1 MDQQLGPL
9 APRPPHRVSPPTRRR
24 GLALAG
30 AVALLAV
37 ALGLL
42 RWIGGWPAL
51 AGAGTALA
59 GGLIG
64 WEWQRRRQ
72 RREIDLL
79 VSRLN
84 RRGPLDD
91 DQTSTGAWAQ
101 GLQGEPKR
109 LALALAEGDQRWR
122 EALVAA
128 QARTTLLDT
137 ILESLED
144 GVIAQDQRGRVQLFN
159 GAAERL
165 FDLPRSEVLGRP
177 LLEVIR
183 EYDLAEALE
192 AAAVQ
197 GASQTRTVR
206 LMRPVER
213 ELQIR
218 SAPLRSAEEGLD
230 GAVAVLRD
238 VTEMRRLEQVR
249 TEFVANVSHELR
261 TPLTALKGFIETLLD
276 GAVDDPAT
284 ARRFLEIVRR
294 ETDRLVSLISDLLD
308 LSRLESPHLDVPL
321 VPVDLSS
328 LAVECVELFRQR
340 AESRSIELSCQLP
353 GALWVMGDA
362 SLLRQVLI
370 NLVDNAV
377 KYTPVGGQVWISG
390 QREGSWAELAVSDTG
405 PGIPGR
411 ALNRV
416 FERFYRV
423 DKARSRAMGGTG
435 LGLSIVRHAVERQGG
450 RIWVESSPGEGSTF
464 RVRLQAAPE
473 KVTAS

>member
-1 MDQQLGPL
+1 VDRLVQ
-9 APRPPHRVSPPTRRR
+9 
-24 GLALAG
+24 
-30 AVALLAV
+30 
-37 ALGLL
+37 LL
-42 RWIGGWPAL
+42 R
-51 AGAGTALA
+51 
-59 GGLIG
+59 
-64 WEWQRRRQ
+64 
-72 RREIDLL
+72 
-79 VSRLN
+79 
-84 RRGPLDD
+84 
-91 DQTSTGAWAQ
+91 DQDPVGETGASPGLWDQRLRGASAQ
-101 GLQGEPKR
+101 
-109 LALALAEGDQRWR
+109 LALALAERDQRWQ
-122 EALVAA
+122 EALGSA
-128 QARTTLLDT
+128 QTRATLLDT
-137 ILESLED
+137 ILESLDD
-144 GVIAQDQRGRVQLFN
+144 GVIAQDQQGRVQLFN
-159 GAAERL
+159 SAAERL

-177 LLEVIR
+177 LVEAIR
-183 EYDLAEALE
+183 EYGLAEALE

-197 GASQTRTVR
+197 GAGQTRSVR

-218 SAPLRSAEEGLD
+218 SAPLRRADGELA

-276 GAVDDPAT
+276 GAMDDPAT

-294 ETDRLVSLISDLLD
+294 ETDRLVSLINDLLD
-308 LSRLESPHLDVPL
+308 LSRLESPHLEVEL
-321 VPVDLSS
+321 VPVNLSL
-328 LAVECVELFRQR
+328 LAAECAELFRQR
-340 AESRSIELSCQLP
+340 AESRSIDLSVQCP
-353 GALWVMGDA
+353 PALWVMGNE

-377 KYTPVGGQVWISG
+377 KYTPEGGRVWISG
-390 QREGSWAELAVSDTG
+390 DREGAWVELAVADTG

-450 RIWVESSPGEGSTF
+450 RIWVESAPGEGSTF
-464 RVRLQAAPE
+464 RVRLRAAPE

>member
-1 MDQQLGPL
+1 MAPGSYPGVGPPARL
-9 APRPPHRVSPPTRRR
+9 RI
-24 GLALAG
+24 L
-30 AVALLAV
+30 ALLA
-37 ALGLL
+37 GLL
-42 RWIGGWPAL
+42 VLASLWALQRWIGPGAAL
-51 AGAGTALA
+51 VGAGATAA

-64 WEWQRRRQ
+64 WAWERHRHRRAVDRLVQ
-72 RREIDLL
+72 LL
-79 VSRLN
+79 R
-84 RRGPLDD
+84 
-91 DQTSTGAWAQ
+91 DQDPVGETGASPGLWDQRLRGASAQ
-101 GLQGEPKR
+101 
-109 LALALAEGDQRWR
+109 LALALAERDQHWQ
-122 EALVAA
+122 EALGSA
-128 QARTTLLDT
+128 QTRATLLDT
-137 ILESLED
+137 ILESLDD
-144 GVIAQDQRGRVQLFN
+144 GVIAQDQQGRVQLFN
-159 GAAERL
+159 SAAERL

-177 LLEVIR
+177 LVEAIR
-183 EYDLAEALE
+183 EYGLAEALE

-197 GASQTRTVR
+197 GAGQTRSVR

-218 SAPLRSAEEGLD
+218 SAPLRRADGELA

-276 GAVDDPAT
+276 GAMDDPAT

-294 ETDRLVSLISDLLD
+294 ETDRLVSLINDLLD
-308 LSRLESPHLDVPL
+308 LSRLESPHLEVEL
-321 VPVDLSS
+321 VPVNLSL
-328 LAVECVELFRQR
+328 LAAECAELFRQR
-340 AESRSIELSCQLP
+340 AESRSIDLSVQCP
-353 GALWVMGDA
+353 PALWVMGNE

-377 KYTPVGGQVWISG
+377 KYTPEGGRVWISG
-390 QREGSWAELAVSDTG
+390 DREGAWVELAVADTG

-450 RIWVESSPGEGSTF
+450 RIWVESAPGEGSTF
-464 RVRLQAAPE
+464 RVRLRAAPE